1 VDFKRRVYAIRDLP
15 TLPVI
20 AQKVLCVADDDDC
33 SLAKLAGLISSDQ
46 SLSIKVLAL
55 ANSAYYGLRA
65 KIGTVQHAAAIIGT
79 SMMKQL
85 SLSVLV
91 CDTLGRKGKDRA
103 EFWKHS
109 FGAATAAS
117 LIAKRTGV
125 SDSELSF
132 MSGLVHDVGK
142 VVIETYFPEEDV
154 GQHTDV
160 GGWMAERWALPPAL
174 THAITHHHST
184 SLEHLRMPIVAC
196 VQAAD
201 ACAKLAFTQ
210 NSPELPRE
218 VFETLRLTDKQFMD
232 IARELESRRTHI
244 DEMLL

>member
-1 VDFKRRVYAIRDLP
+1 LDFKRRVYAIRDLP

-33 SLAKLAGLISSDQ
+33 SLARLASLISSDQ
-46 SLSIKVLAL
+46 ALSIKVLAL

-91 CDTLGRKGKDRA
+91 YDTMGRKGKHRR

-117 LIAKRTGV
+117 LIAKRTGI

-142 VVIETYFPEEDV
+142 IVIETYFPEEDV

-160 GGWMAERWALPPAL
+160 GGWMAERWALPPVL

-184 SLEHLRMPIVAC
+184 DAEHLKLPIVAC

-201 ACAKLAFTQ
+201 ACAKLAFSQ
-210 NSPELPRE
+210 SSSELPPE
-218 VFETLRLTDKQFMD
+218 VFKTLHLTEAQFMS
-232 IARELESRRTHI
+232 ITRELESKRAQI
-244 DEMLL
+244 DAMLL

>member
-1 VDFKRRVYAIRDLP
+1 
-15 TLPVI
+15 
-20 AQKVLCVADDDDC
+20 
-33 SLAKLAGLISSDQ
+33 
-46 SLSIKVLAL
+46 
-55 ANSAYYGLRA
+55 
-65 KIGTVQHAAAIIGT
+65 
-79 SMMKQL
+79 M
-85 SLSVLV
+85 
-91 CDTLGRKGKDRA
+91 CDTIGRKGKDRG

-142 VVIETYFPEEDV
+142 IVIETYFPEEDV
-154 GQHTDV
+154 GQHNPRWRLD
-160 GGWMAERWALPPAL
+160 GGTMGAASCTPSQSPIITRLLPNTKL
-174 THAITHHHST
+174 
-184 SLEHLRMPIVAC
+184 PIVAC

-218 VFETLRLTDKQFMD
+218 VFQTLRLTDRQFMD
-232 IARELESRRTHI
+232 IARELESRRNQI
-244 DEMLL
+244 DDMLL

>member
-1 VDFKRRVYAIRDLP
+1 MDFKRRVYAIRDLP

-91 CDTLGRKGKDRA
+91 CDTVGRGGKDRG

-117 LIAKRTGV
+117 LIAKRTGA
-125 SDSELSF
+125 DTELSF

-142 VVIETYFPEEDV
+142 IVIETYFPEEDV

-160 GGWMAERWALPPAL
+160 GGWMAERWALPQAL

-184 SLEHLRMPIVAC
+184 SPEHLKLPIVAC

-218 VFETLRLTDKQFMD
+218 VFETLRLTDAQFMD
-232 IARELESRRTHI
+232 VARELEARRTQI
-244 DEMLL
+244 DAMLL